1 MGLKKRTK
9 VSAEFSMSS
18 LTDIIFLLLIFF
30 MLTSS
35 LVIPNALNLK
45 LPGKSNSNK
54 PPSQEQPNIINV
66 SSSGKY
72 TWNGASLSLRDIEM
86 RVKELKKQGRKKVTV
101 ILSPHDNA
109 PNQTV
114 VAIMDVAYRWG
125 IDAILTDPK

>member
-1 MGLKKRTK
+1 MGLKKRSK
-9 VSAEFSMSS
+9 VNAEFSMSS

-45 LPGKSNSNK
+45 LPGKNNK
-54 PPSQEQPNIINV
+54 NTPPSKEQPNIVAI

-72 TWNGASLSLRDIEM
+72 TWNGSSISARDIEK
-86 RVKELKKQGRKKVTV
+86 RVRDIKKSKGKFTL
-101 ILSPHDNA
+101 ILSPSGSA
-109 PNQTV
+109 PNESV

-125 IDAILTDPK
+125 IDATLVDPK

>member
-1 MGLKKRTK
+1 MGLKKRSK

-45 LPGKSNSNK
+45 LPGKANPNT
-54 PPSQEQPNIINV
+54 PPSNEQPNIIDV

-72 TWNGASLSLRDIEM
+72 KWNGSTVSLRDIEQ
-86 RVKELKKQGRKKVTV
+86 RVKELKKVKKKPTV
-101 ILSPHDNA
+101 VLSPSKEA
-109 PNQTV
+109 PNQHV

-125 IDAILTDPK
+125 INAILTDPK

>member
-1 MGLKKRTK
+1 MGLKKRSK

-45 LPGKSNSNK
+45 LPGKSNPNT
-54 PPSQEQPNIINV
+54 PPSNEQPNIIDV
-66 SSSGKY
+66 SASGKY
-72 TWNGASLSLRDIEM
+72 TWNGASVSLRDIEQ
-86 RVKELKKQGRKKVTV
+86 RVKDLKKAKNKPTV
-101 ILSPHDNA
+101 VLSPSKEA
-109 PNQTV
+109 PNQYV

-125 IDAILTDPK
+125 INAILTDPK